1 MTYPK
6 QNPDTMAGASGNAG
20 RQVSEANNT
29 AIRRLL
35 GLLPMIVLE
44 VRIALDVARDLHL
57 TGGCS
62 VEDGKRLAT
71 AFKRLGWAAEF
82 VADAEREATR

>member
-20 RQVSEANNT
+20 RQVSEANDT

-35 GLLPMIVLE
+35 SEGAGHGE
-44 VRIALDVARDLHL
+44 
-57 TGGCS
+57 
-62 VEDGKRLAT
+62 
-71 AFKRLGWAAEF
+71 
-82 VADAEREATR
+82 